1 MCENES
7 MNTKRA
13 VNIVLEQIG
22 SEGLSGVRLRGSS
35 APDAL
40 KQLKLAD
47 FDDAMIARALAEM
60 RRQDLVEITKNG
72 QEYRLQLSVK
82 GIHRLQRAQ
91 VERIIIARPDT
102 WDGLW
107 RMVTY
112 DVPRAQSAQRRLF
125 ARQLERLGFTMI
137 RESVWFHPY
146 SCFGQVEEIM
156 TYCGLQR
163 YVTFAEITRIDNVSL
178 GKLKRAYPNL

>member
-1 MCENES
+1 

-35 APDAL
+35 AVEAL
-40 KQLKLAD
+40 KQLNLKD
-47 FDDAMIARALAEM
+47 FDDAKLAKVVAEI
-60 RRQDLVEITKNG
+60 RRQDLAELSSDGSV
-72 QEYRLQLSVK
+72 YLFRLSVK
-82 GIHRLQRAQ
+82 GIHRVQRFQ
-91 VERIIIARPDT
+91 VERITIPQPGT
-102 WDGLW
+102 WDKVW

-137 RESVWFHPY
+137 RESVWFHPHP
-146 SCFGQVEEIM
+146 CFSQVEDIM
-156 TYCGLQR
+156 NYCGLQR
-163 YVTFAEITRIDNVSL
+163 HVTMAEISRIDNVSL
-178 GKLKRAYPNL
+178 SKLKRAYPGL

>member
-1 MCENES
+1 MK
-7 MNTKRA
+7 TTLA

-35 APDAL
+35 VPEAL
-40 KQLKLAD
+40 KQLKLDD
-47 FDDAMIARALAEM
+47 FDDATLASVVAEL
-60 RRQDLVEITKNG
+60 RRQNLIEISKKPS
-72 QEYRLQLSVK
+72 EYLFQLSVK

-91 VERIIIARPDT
+91 VERITIPRPEA
-102 WDGLW
+102 WDKKW

-137 RESVWFHPY
+137 RESVWFHPHP
-146 SCFGQVEEIM
+146 CFSQVEDIIG
-156 TYCGLQR
+156 YCGLQR
-163 YVTFAEITRIDNVSL
+163 YVTMAEIARIDNVSL
-178 GKLKRAYPNL
+178 GKLKRAHPGL